1 MKKKIS
7 RVELDNGEV
16 VSIEHPE
23 EWSDLQ
29 ITNYAALNSSQAKR
43 TSQHDASGP
52 ANKDDEITNTDLVQL
67 GLARFGIQF
76 VPDIFLMSAE
86 EFRRD
91 ADLAFSGRERETPM
105 QRDERLAREFAGIP
119 EGAPLT
125 LTQELFA
132 AAGDPLSY
140 MGVRAPLRVA
150 EGAIQRQ
157 VVPFLKTAI
166 PAVTSTGAGLLG
178 GMTASQL
185 AAEAGASPY
194 AQQIAAITA
203 SGVAGTGTNVVT
215 APAIMTTGKVLGDL
229 KTKITGEKTDI
240 FGPAS
245 EAMANSQ
252 VRAEINRIAQTT
264 KPEEIARAVENLA
277 TLKEEIP
284 DLQIG
289 GIVGT
294 MSDNPVVR
302 DWVRKTTQA
311 NKGFQKE
318 MEEILVSDAQKLSE
332 RFETLAGR
340 VTGEAEDYSVARA
353 QMESIA
359 RKSFKA
365 QELASIK
372 KFEKQKENIDKALV
386 KLSTRITPDED
397 GDIISLGQAAQRL
410 SNKREALI
418 RGEADKLYDSTKTIA
433 NRITLNPEL
442 VKDVYGQFRNVR
454 LADVF
459 GPNSKVGAQLEAR
472 WMPRKDDDGKEVIP
486 KATGTDVISLKKAVN
501 TEISTLSNRARSPE
515 IDQRIERLYKT
526 KGVVND
532 MLAKMRAT
540 DPEFVDSL
548 ANADKFY
555 YEQLGLPMRAEGM
568 KDFTSRRFTA
578 EAATDLMNYEKA
590 MDYINFVGAEG
601 MPVVRHAIRLNAE
614 KSGVIGPDGNIQP
627 NQLGRFVR
635 RNQRMIR
642 EFGMEA
648 EFADVAGRL
657 RTIRNTEARHQEA
670 YNERAKE
677 LSNSFFKSIENN
689 NLSTVVNKMKS
700 NPGDRK
706 RYISEINKLGP
717 KEKEIVMSGL
727 RQEFLSQGLT
737 TKGSMQEYV
746 NSNVEAVSDIFGSG
760 YVQNINKLAGLRDL
774 MENVSKTLLDSMGS
788 SPVVDTVQDFTG
800 VSTAEYLGT
809 FRNQILSPER
819 KAINL
824 VAKASV
830 TKGREKFY
838 VKSAEIL
845 KDPDVVAKLAN
856 PPKTEMMQYIK
867 EKGAG
872 AVDYVKDIGT
882 FYTDALKGTVT
893 LSTLKAIYAAQDIP
907 VELQEG
913 IEQERAAAL

>member
-1 MKKKIS
+1 MTKKIS

-23 EWSDLQ
+23 GWTDLQ
-29 ITNYAALNSSQAKR
+29 ITNYALLNAPQAKR
-43 TSQHDASGP
+43 TSQHNASGP
-52 ANKDDEITNTDLVQL
+52 ANKDDEITISDLVQL
-67 GLARFGIQF
+67 GIARFGIQF
-76 VPDIFLMSAE
+76 VPDVFLMSPE
-86 EFRRD
+86 EFRKD
-91 ADLAFSGRERETPM
+91 MDLAFSGRERETIM

-119 EGAPLT
+119 ADMPLT

-132 AAGDPLSY
+132 AGGDPLSY
-140 MGVRAPLRVA
+140 MGVKAPLKVA
-150 EGAIQRQ
+150 GGVVQRQ
-157 VVPFLKTAI
+157 IVPFLKTAI
-166 PAVTSTGAGLLG
+166 PAVTSTAAGLAG

-185 AAEAGASPY
+185 AAEAGASPIT
-194 AQQIAAITA
+194 QEIAAITA
-203 SGVAGTGTNVVT
+203 GGVAGATTNVVT
-215 APAIMTTGKVLGDL
+215 APAIMTVGKVAGDL
-229 KTKITGEKTDI
+229 KTKLTGEKTDI

-264 KPEEIARAVENLA
+264 KPEEVVRAVDNLA
-277 TLKEEIP
+277 SLKEEIP
-284 DLQIG
+284 GLEIG
-289 GIVGT
+289 GLVGT

-318 MEEILVSDAQKLSE
+318 MEEILVSDAKKLSE
-332 RFETLAGR
+332 RFETIAGK

-359 RKSFKA
+359 RESFKA

-397 GDIISLGQAAQRL
+397 TDLISIGQAAQKL

-442 VKDVYGQFRNVR
+442 VKDVYSQFRNVR
-454 LADVF
+454 LSDVF

-472 WMPRKDDDGKEVIP
+472 WMPREAEGKVTIP

-501 TEISTLSNRARSPE
+501 TEISTLSNRARTPE

-568 KDFTSRRFTA
+568 KDFTSRRFKA
-578 EAATDLMNYEKA
+578 EAAETLMNYEKA

-614 KSGVIGPDGNIQP
+614 KSGVIGPDGNIQQ

-648 EFADVAGRL
+648 EFADIAGRL

-677 LSNSFFKSIENN
+677 LSNSFFRSIENN

-706 RYISEINKLGP
+706 RYMSEINKLAP

-788 SPVVDTVQDFTG
+788 SPVVDTVQDVTG
-800 VSTAEYLGT
+800 ISTAEYLGT

-845 KDPDVVAKLAN
+845 KDPDVVERLAN
-856 PPKTEMMQYIK
+856 PPKSEMMQYVR
-867 EKGAG
+867 EKGVG
-872 AVDYVKDIGT
+872 AIDYIKDIGT
-882 FYTDALKGTVT
+882 FYTEALQGTVT

-913 IEQERAAAL
+913 IDQERAAAL

>member
-1 MKKKIS
+1 MTKKIS

-23 EWSDLQ
+23 GWTDLQ
-29 ITNYAALNSSQAKR
+29 ITNYAALNASQAKR

-52 ANKDDEITNTDLVQL
+52 ANKDDEITNADLVQL

-76 VPDIFLMSAE
+76 VPDVFLMSAE
-86 EFRRD
+86 EFKRD

-105 QRDERLAREFAGIP
+105 QREERLAREFSGIP
-119 EGAPLT
+119 ADAPLT
-125 LTQELFA
+125 LTQEMFA

-140 MGVRAPLRVA
+140 IGVRAPLKVA

-194 AQQIAAITA
+194 AQELAAITA
-203 SGVAGTGTNVVT
+203 GGLAGATTNVVT
-215 APAIMTTGKVLGDL
+215 APAIMTLGKVAGDI

-264 KPEEIARAVENLA
+264 RPEEVARAVENLA

-284 DLQIG
+284 GLQIG

-332 RFETLAGR
+332 RFETLAGK

-372 KFEKQKENIDKALV
+372 KFERQKENIDKALV

-418 RGEADKLYDSTKTIA
+418 RGEADKLYDSTKAIA
-433 NRITLNPEL
+433 NRIALAPEL
-442 VKDVYGQFRNVR
+442 VKDVYSQFRNVR

-459 GPNSKVGAQLEAR
+459 GPNSKVGSQLEAR
-472 WMPRKDDDGKEVIP
+472 WMPRDADGKEVIP

-532 MLAKMRAT
+532 MLAKMRTT
-540 DPEFVDSL
+540 DPEFVNSL

-590 MDYINFVGAEG
+590 MDYINFVGSEG

-648 EFADVAGRL
+648 EFADIAGRL
-657 RTIRNTEARHQEA
+657 RTIRNTEVRHQEA

-689 NLSTVVNKMKS
+689 NLNTVVNKIKS

-746 NSNVEAVSDIFGSG
+746 NGNVEAVSDIFGSG
-760 YVQNINKLAGLRDL
+760 YVKNINKLAGLRDL

-788 SPVVDTVQDFTG
+788 SPVVDTVQDVTG

-845 KDPDVVAKLAN
+845 KDPDVVERLAN
-856 PPKTEMMQYIK
+856 PPKTEMMQYVR

-872 AVDYVKDIGT
+872 AIDYVKDIST
-882 FYTDALKGTVT
+882 FYTDALKSTVT